1 MKKEKRL
8 RWAVLV
14 KDISGL
20 ILIVTA
26 LVLVIASCQHTEA
39 AAKEEPTLETRYEC
53 FKYVKDI
60 PLPYEFQTYIN
71 RACDFYEI
79 APEIIFSMI
88 AKESN
93 YQADEI
99 GDNGDSE
106 GLMQVQ
112 RQHHEE
118 RMEKLGC
125 DDLLNPYQ
133 NVLVGVDYL
142 AELLGYYDGNM
153 SKALTA
159 YNAGATG
166 AYEYY
171 FSQGIEASEYT
182 KEVLENSKTIE
193 EGMVRVYTRTDS
205 PDIDFLKHDAEQQ
218 KELEKCPKCSM
229 CDEYIQDDFLYEIN
243 DEVICEEC
251 LNDNFRK
258 QVEDCVGY

>member
-1 MKKEKRL
+1 MEKKKSL

-20 ILIVTA
+20 ILIITA
-26 LVLVIASCQHTEA
+26 VVLVIASCQHTQA
-39 AAKEEPTLETRYEC
+39 AAKEEPTLEARYTC
-53 FKYVKDI
+53 FKYADDI
-60 PLPYEFQTYIN
+60 PLSYEFQTYIN
-71 RACDFYEI
+71 RACDFYDI
-79 APEIIFSMI
+79 APEIVFSVI

-99 GDNGDSE
+99 GDNGNSE

-112 RQHHEE
+112 RQHHEK

-125 DDLLNPYQ
+125 SDLLNPYE
-133 NVLVGVDYL
+133 NVLVGIDYL
-142 AELLGYYDGNM
+142 AELFNYYNGNM

-171 FSQGIEASEYT
+171 FSNGIEASEYA
-182 KEVLENSKTIE
+182 EAVLENTEMIK
-193 EGMVRVYTRTDS
+193 EGMKRVYTRADD
-205 PDIDFLKHDAEQQ
+205 PDIDFLRHDAEQQ

-258 QVEDCVGY
+258 SVEDYV